1 MIRWSCHLEPVALCL
16 LQFVGL
22 LPRALGVR
30 ATPGGHYALRR
41 SQYVGV
47 LHAHLGHQRLGAEV
61 KNNLHASEGRHPP
74 ARPTPDIPAV
84 MVALLHSFCDQDLLV
99 KEACVF

>member
-1 MIRWSCHLEPVALCL
+1 VLLSGACLCL

-41 SQYVGV
+41 SQYVSV
-47 LHAHLGHQRLGAEV
+47 LHAHLGRSTHAHAPAALY
-61 KNNLHASEGRHPP
+61 NLETHNQQGGQEE
-74 ARPTPDIPAV
+74 AV
-84 MVALLHSFCDQDLLV
+84 EQQEQPCLLP
-99 KEACVF
+99 